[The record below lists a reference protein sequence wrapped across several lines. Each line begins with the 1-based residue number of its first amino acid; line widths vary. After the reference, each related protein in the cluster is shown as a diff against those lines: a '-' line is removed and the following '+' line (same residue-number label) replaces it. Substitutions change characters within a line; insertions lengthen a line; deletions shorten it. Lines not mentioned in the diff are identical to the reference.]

1 MQNNNYNVE
10 LYSLNNLI
18 IQLSNNLG
26 EKLSANETNNAVFFM
41 RVIY

>member
-1 MQNNNYNVE
+1 MQNNSYNVE
-10 LYSLNNLI
+10 LYSLNNLF

-26 EKLSANETNNAVFFM
+26 EKLSANEVNNPVFFM